1 MGALSTPGSP
11 AKAPS
16 RPRAPWWTFLLVS
29 AAGVVMTLDVTVVNI
44 ALFDIA
50 RDLDTGLGKVQWVI
64 SAYSLAFGALL
75 LTGGALSDR
84 VGRRAVFVTGTTLFT
99 LASAACGL
107 APDAATLI
115 VARAVQGLGGALMF
129 APALAL
135 LATVYED
142 EARRRAAIAAFAAIS
157 SGAGALG
164 PVVGGVFVQG
174 PGWRWIFLVNIPIGV
189 LIVVGALARMPESSA
204 RGATARRVDVPGA
217 LLAVGA
223 LLALHYPLVAGTE
236 HGWTT
241 PGVIGSTVLGLV
253 LVVALVRSQRRG
265 DGLLDLAL
273 LRIRAFSGAAVL
285 GFLARVAGL
294 GSLAFITLWL
304 ATAYAYSP
312 LETGLHLLPLTGSL
326 LVVGVFVARLQRAFP
341 PHSLVAAGFALK
353 AVGLLG
359 LAAAGA
365 GAPRAVTVAGL
376 LLLGA
381 GGAVVF
387 PPLMGVAVGA
397 VPADRTGM
405 ASGLTNACLPLG
417 TAAGVAVFGAVFS
430 AHLAARLGSD
440 EELRAAVATA
450 RFDLVPEGSRAA
462 ARDAFTDAFTTVCL
476 TAAVVCALGVL
487 AARTLRPAA
496 ETD

>member
-1 MGALSTPGSP
+1 MRT
-11 AKAPS
+11 
-16 RPRAPWWTFLLVS
+16 RAPWWTFALVS

-84 VGRRAVFVTGTTLFT
+84 VGRRAVFVTGTALFT

-135 LATVYED
+135 LAAVYED

-189 LIVVGALARMPESSA
+189 LIVVGALVRMPESSA

-223 LLALHYPLVAGTE
+223 LLALHYPLVAGPE

-241 PGVIGSTVLGLV
+241 PGVVGSAALGLA
-253 LVVALVRSQRRG
+253 LAVALVRSQRRG

-273 LRIRAFSGAAVL
+273 LRIPAFSGAAVL

-312 LETGLHLLPLTGSL
+312 LETGLHLLPLTGGL
-326 LVVGVFVARLQRAFP
+326 LVVGLFVARLQRAFP
-341 PHSLVAAGFALK
+341 PHALVAVGFALK
-353 AVGLLG
+353 ALGLLA
-359 LAAAGA
+359 LAAAGG
-365 GAPRAVTVAGL
+365 GAPRTVTTAGL

-387 PPLMGVAVGA
+387 PPLMGIAVGA

-417 TAAGVAVFGAVFS
+417 TAAGVAVFGAAFS
-430 AHLAARLGSD
+430 AHLAARLGPD
-440 EELRAAVATA
+440 GELRAAVATA
-450 RFDLVPEGSRAA
+450 RFDLVPEASRAA
-462 ARDAFTDAFTTVCL
+462 AQDAFSDAFTTVCL

-496 ETD
+496 EAG